1 MINNPLFFLGLIFII
16 GLIAKNSPL
25 IVASSVL
32 FIMKLIGLDQKIFE
46 VVQTKGIN
54 IGITIITIAVLVPI
68 ATGEVTVKDMIE
80 TVKTPSAWI
89 AIFSGVLVAI
99 LAKNGIEFLGTDP
112 QMTVALVLGSLIA
125 IAFFNGVA
133 VGPLIGAGIAYSIM
147 NIIEYF
153 TK

>member
-1 MINNPLFFLGLIFII
+1 MVINPLFFLALIFAI
-16 GLIAKNSPL
+16 GVIAKNSPL
-25 IVASSVL
+25 IIASAVL
-32 FIMKLIGLDQKIFE
+32 FVMKLVGTSEKAFE
-46 VVQTKGIN
+46 IVQTRGIN

-68 ATGEVTVKDMIE
+68 ATGEITIKDMMD

-89 AIFSGVLVAI
+89 AIASGVLVAI
-99 LAKNGIEFLGTDP
+99 LARNGIALLGTDP

-147 NIIEYF
+147 NVFERF
-153 TK
+153 TN

>member
-1 MINNPLFFLGLIFII
+1 MVSNPLFFLGLIFVI
-16 GLIAKNSPL
+16 GVVAKNSPL
-25 IVASSVL
+25 IIASAVL
-32 FIMKLIGLDQKIFE
+32 FVMKLVGTNEKAFE
-46 VVQTKGIN
+46 IVQTKGIN

-68 ATGEVTVKDMIE
+68 ATGEITIKDMLE

-89 AIFSGVLVAI
+89 AIVSGILVAI
-99 LAKNGIEFLGTDP
+99 LARNGIELLGTDP

-147 NIIEYF
+147 NVFERF
-153 TK
+153 TN

>member
-1 MINNPLFFLGLIFII
+1 MVSNPLFFLGLIFVI
-16 GLIAKNSPL
+16 GLMAKNAPL
-25 IVASSVL
+25 IIASGVL
-32 FIMKLIGLDQKIFE
+32 FVMKLFGTNQKVFE
-46 VVQTKGIN
+46 IVQTKGIN

-68 ATGEVTVKDMIE
+68 ATGEITIKDMLE

-89 AIFSGVLVAI
+89 AIVSGVLVAI
-99 LAKNGIEFLGTDP
+99 LARNGIALLGTDP

-147 NIIEYF
+147 NIFERF
-153 TK
+153 TN